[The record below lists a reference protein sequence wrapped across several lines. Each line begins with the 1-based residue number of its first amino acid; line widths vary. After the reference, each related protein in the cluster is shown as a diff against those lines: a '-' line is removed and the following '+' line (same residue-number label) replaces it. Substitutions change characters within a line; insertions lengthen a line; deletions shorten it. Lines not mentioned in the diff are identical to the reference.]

1 MNLLLHPK
9 IAAYLNKNPE
19 QQNRIEKEAAFLE
32 RFAELESILEAH
44 KKGQFFFPM
53 YRDMCG
59 FLSLHLLG
67 LNPLNPLAFQVE
79 LSPMNEDEGKA
90 ETYFGFF
97 TSHDMEQAY
106 PQIECTKLDVLEASY
121 YVSRYHGKSQDE
133 LVALL
138 TEQEQYELLFDLI
151 HKDETAN
158 QFWFLDAEVR
168 KHLAAKN
175 FLVPM
180 FFNDLVLLIYGA
192 YCETRI
198 GGKPNNLEVSEV
210 YMELFLEGWK
220 RKFVKIG

>member
-1 MNLLLHPK
+1 M
-9 IAAYLNKNPE
+9 
-19 QQNRIEKEAAFLE
+19 
-32 RFAELESILEAH
+32 
-44 KKGQFFFPM
+44 
-53 YRDMCG
+53 
-59 FLSLHLLG
+59 
-67 LNPLNPLAFQVE
+67 NPLVFQVG
-79 LSPMNEDEGKA
+79 LSSMNKDEGKA

-121 YVSRYHGKSQDE
+121 YVARYHGLTQDE

-180 FFNDLVLLIYGA
+180 LFNDLVELVYGA
-192 YCETRI
+192 YCETRSVV
-198 GGKPNNLEVSEV
+198 KPKDLAVTEV
-210 YMELFLEGWK
+210 YMELFLEVWK
-220 RKFVKIG
+220 CLLILRALV